1 MKGSVML
8 NTKTTLLA
16 LLSAAML
23 TACGGGGDG
32 AAVDARTKYVGTWLA
47 QCSFASYVGNSI
59 R

>member
-1 MKGSVML
+1 ML